1 MNGHN
6 LHIPFN
12 VIIMCVLPLAGSTA
26 CNNDE
31 PQAEMTP
38 DETIAFFDPELRS
51 PVTTQTISEF
61 QVWAMLENWTPV
73 MKGVTVTRK
82 GPNSWEYSPLVKW
95 PDQSVSFYAVSPA
108 STTMSDIYQGFNI
121 HYKCGGDIDLLVA
134 VRKNVHQTDGRIKL
148 NFCHTLSRITASI
161 STPLTDTVVDVK
173 RISLA
178 DVGDAGTFTVP
189 DRTTVINEPADDI
202 SDRWQVWNMNA
213 TNYNL
218 FNSPDSFI
226 TLSGFPYSP
235 VDGSEFMI
243 PVHLTPLEFSGYIHG
258 SAIRVVYRLVNRRTG
273 ETIWPTSTTPAHL
286 RPYDIPDW
294 GVANLALKPAT
305 PEGRWL
311 AGREYHYNISILGEP
326 SFNGYARSGGAEVCA
341 TGCAVSCTDR
351 EY

>member
-1 MNGHN
+1 MNGHSRN
-6 LHIPFN
+6 IPLH
-12 VIIMCVLPLAGSTA
+12 VIIMCVLPLAGSTS

-31 PQAEMTP
+31 PQAEATP
-38 DETIAFFDPELRS
+38 EETIAFFDPELRS

-61 QVWAMLENWTPV
+61 KVWAMLGNWTPV

-82 GPNSWEYSPLVKW
+82 GPNSWGYSPTVKW
-95 PDQSVSFYAVSPA
+95 PDEAVSFYAVSPA
-108 STTMSDIYQGFNI
+108 STTMSDIYLGFNI
-121 HYKCGGDIDLLVA
+121 YYKCRGDIDLLVA
-134 VRKNVHQTDGRIKL
+134 VRKDVHQTDGRIKL

-189 DRTTVINEPADDI
+189 DRTTVINEPAGDI
-202 SDRWQVWNMNA
+202 SDRWQVWSMTA
-213 TNYNL
+213 TNFNL
-218 FNSPDSFI
+218 FYSTDSFI

-258 SAIRVVYRLVNRRTG
+258 SAIRVVYRLINRKTG

-286 RPYDIPDW
+286 RPYDIPGW
-294 GVANLALKPAT
+294 GVANLALKQST
-305 PEGRWL
+305 PDGRWL
-311 AGREYHYNISILGEP
+311 AGREYHYNISIIGEP
-326 SFNGYARSGGAEVCA
+326 SFNGYARSGRNV
-341 TGCAVSCTDR
+341 TGSAGCIISCTDS